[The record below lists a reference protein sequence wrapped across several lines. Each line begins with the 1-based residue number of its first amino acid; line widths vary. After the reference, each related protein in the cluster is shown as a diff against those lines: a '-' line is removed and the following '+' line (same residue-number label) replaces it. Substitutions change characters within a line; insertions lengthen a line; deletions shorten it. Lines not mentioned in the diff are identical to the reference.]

1 MARLVE
7 KRLIEE
13 ILADAGI
20 GINGRNPWDISV
32 KDDRFYRRVLFDGSL
47 GLGESYMDG
56 WWECDRLDEFFSK
69 IIPTNPEAKIKRSK
83 KLQYLALRSRVFDLS
98 GKSRAYQVGKKH
110 YDIGNDLF
118 RLMLD
123 RRMCYSC
130 AYWETAD
137 TLDDAQEA
145 KLDLICRKLG
155 LKPGDRVLDIGCG
168 WGSLI
173 KYAAERYRVEAVGI
187 TVSAEQVGLGREICA
202 GLPVE
207 IRLQDYRDI
216 DEPFDHIVSV
226 GMFEHVGHKN
236 YRTYMRMVHRCLRD
250 GGLFLLPTIGK
261 HFTENTFDPW
271 LEKYIFPNTLVPSMK
286 QIAAAADR
294 SFIVEDWHNFS
305 AHYDQTLMAWF
316 GNLDSRWDTIR
327 ERYDDRFYRMWK
339 YYLLSNA
346 GAFRCRSV
354 QLWQIVMS
362 KHGVPGGYTSV
373 R

>member
-1 MARLVE
+1 MALMTA

-13 ILADAGI
+13 ILAHGGI
-20 GINGRNPWDISV
+20 GINGRNPWDITV
-32 KDDRFYRRVLFDGSL
+32 KDDRFYTRVLTDGSL

-56 WWECDRLDEFFSK
+56 WWECDRLDEFFAR
-69 IIPTNPEAKIKRSK
+69 IIPTNPEAKIKKSR
-83 KLQYLALRSRVFDLS
+83 KLQYLALRSRIFNLS
-98 GKSRAYQVGKKH
+98 KKSRAYEVGRKH
-110 YDIGNDLF
+110 YDTGNTFF

-130 AYWETAD
+130 AYWKTAD

-155 LKPGDRVLDIGCG
+155 LKPRDRILDIGSG

-173 KYAAERYRVEAVGI
+173 KYAAERYGVEAVGI
-187 TVSAEQVGLGREICA
+187 TVSAEQVALGRELCA

-216 DEPFDHIVSV
+216 DEPFDHIASV

-236 YRTYMRMVHRCLRD
+236 YHTYMRVVERCLKD
-250 GGLFLLPTIGK
+250 GGLFLLHTIGK
-261 HFTENTFDPW
+261 HFTDNTFDPW

-286 QIAAAADR
+286 QIAASVDR
-294 SFIVEDWHNFS
+294 SFVVEDWQNFGS
-305 AHYDQTLMAWF
+305 YYDPTLLAWF
-316 GNLDSRWDTIR
+316 RNLDSRWCRIR
-327 ERYDDRFYRMWK
+327 DRYDDRFFRMWK
-339 YYLLSNA
+339 YHLLSNA

-354 QLWQIVMS
+354 QVWQIVMS